1 MVGPRIRRS
10 TAPHLAQRDL
20 VYATPERT
28 DEFFAAGMRGFHDDY
43 VADRWAP
50 MHKVFEPERSFGFQ
64 VDGRWIS
71 TCGAYSR
78 KLTVP
83 GGSMPVAA
91 VTLVTVQ
98 PSYRRKGL
106 LTEMMKH
113 QLDDVHQRGEESV
126 ALLWA
131 SESAIYGRFG
141 YGQACPQVR
150 LSGKTK
156 TTGFRR
162 DVDLG
167 SGSVGEVERDQA
179 IPIIKRLHQNLLPRR
194 VGALD
199 RKHPWWV
206 VKWHDPEQSRHG
218 SSAYRFALHYNHRGQ
233 PDGYVAFRVKNDWS
247 ESGAEVSVDELDAD
261 NAVARGA
268 LWRFVLDL
276 DLVRR
281 FVRQNAPLDDSVRY
295 LVADLRSVKAEDQDG
310 TYARLVDVPRALE
323 ARRYLADLDVTIRI
337 EDPLLTYNTGT
348 IRLETSRDGAAVTR
362 VTRGRRRPDLTLD
375 VRDLGAIYLGGTS
388 LAALARAGL
397 VTERTQGAAAAMS
410 AAFGWSQPPFCPD
423 FF

>member
-1 MVGPRIRRS
+1 MAESMTPS
-10 TAPHLAQRDL
+10 PTAPHLAKRDL
-20 VYATPERT
+20 VYLTPERL
-28 DEFFAAGMRGFHDDY
+28 DEFFAAVVHGFHDDY
-43 VADRWAP
+43 VAANWEPNR
-50 MHKVFEPERSFGFQ
+50 KVFEPERTFGFQ
-64 VDGRWIS
+64 VDGRWVS

-78 KLTVP
+78 RLTVP
-83 GGSMPVAA
+83 GGTVPTAA
-91 VTLVTVQ
+91 VTVVTVQ
-98 PSYRRKGL
+98 PSYRRRGL

-113 QLDDVHQRGEESV
+113 QLDDIHERGEEPV

-156 TTGFRR
+156 TTGFRP

-167 SGSVGEVERDQA
+167 SGSVGEVEHDQA
-179 IPIIKRLHQNLLPRR
+179 IPIIKRLHNDLLPRR
-194 VGALD
+194 VGALNRSD
-199 RKHPWWV
+199 DWWAV
-206 VKWHDPEQSRHG
+206 RWHDPEQWRHG
-218 SSAYRFALHYNHRGQ
+218 ASGYRFALHYDHSGQ

-247 ESGAEVSVDELDAD
+247 EGGAEVSVSELDAD
-261 NAVARGA
+261 KAEARAA

-281 FVRQNAPLDDSVRY
+281 FVRHNAPLDDSVRY

-337 EDPLLTYNTGT
+337 EDPLLDYNTGT
-348 IRLETSRDGAAVTR
+348 IRLEAGRDGASVTR
-362 VTRGRRRPDLTLD
+362 VTRGRRRPDLAMNI
-375 VRDLGAIYLGGTS
+375 RDLSAMYLGGTS
-388 LAALARAGL
+388 LAALVRAGL
-397 VTERTQGAAAAMS
+397 VSERTKGAAAATG
-410 AAFGWSQPPFCPD
+410 AAFAWSQPPFCPD

>member
-1 MVGPRIRRS
+1 MAGPTTPRV
-10 TAPHLAQRDL
+10 TAPHLAKHEL
-20 VYATPERT
+20 VYVTAERL
-28 DEFFAAGMRGFHDDY
+28 DEFFAAVVRGFHDDY
-43 VADRWAP
+43 VAAKWEPHR
-50 MHKVFEPERSFGFQ
+50 KVCEPERSFGFQ

-83 GGSMPVAA
+83 GGSIPVAA
-91 VTLVTVQ
+91 VTVVTVQ
-98 PSYRRKGL
+98 PSYRRRGL

-113 QLDDVHQRGEESV
+113 QLNDIHERGEEPV

-141 YGQACPQVR
+141 YGHASPHLR

-156 TTGFRR
+156 TTAFRP

-167 SGSVGEVERDQA
+167 SGSVGEVERDEA
-179 IPIIKRLHQNLLPRR
+179 IPVIKRLHQSVLSRR
-194 VGALD
+194 VGALNRND
-199 RKHPWWV
+199 DWWV

-218 SSAYRFALHYNHRGQ
+218 SSAYRFALHYDRRGQ

-247 ESGAEVSVDELDAD
+247 ESGAEVSVEELDAD
-261 NAVARGA
+261 TAVARAA

-281 FVRQNAPLDDSVRY
+281 FVRQNAPMDDSVRY
-295 LVADLRSVKAEDQDG
+295 LVADRRSVKAEDQDG

-323 ARRYLADLDVTIRI
+323 ARRYLADLDVTIRV
-337 EDPLLTYNTGT
+337 EDPLLPHNTGT
-348 IRLETSRDGAAVTR
+348 IRLETGPDGASVTR
-362 VTRGRRRPDLTLD
+362 VTRSRRRPDLIMNA
-375 VRDLGAIYLGGTS
+375 RDLSAIYLGGTS

-397 VTERTQGAAAAMS
+397 VAERTKGVAAATS

>member
-28 DEFFAAGMRGFHDDY
+28 DEFFAAGMRAFHDDY

-113 QLDDVHQRGEESV
+113 QLDDIHQRGEESV

-141 YGQACPQVR
+141 YGQACPQLR

-199 RKHPWWV
+199 RKHAWWV
-206 VKWHDPEQSRHG
+206 VKWHDPEQWRHG

-233 PDGYVAFRVKNDWS
+233 PDGFVAFRVKNDWS

-323 ARRYLADLDVTIRI
+323 ARRYLTDLDVTIRV
-337 EDPLLTYNTGT
+337 EDPLLTHNTGT
-348 IRLETSRDGAAVTR
+348 IRLEASRDGAAVTR
-362 VTRGRRRPDLTLD
+362 VTRGRRRPDLTMD

-397 VTERTQGAAAAMS
+397 VTERTKGAAAATS

>member
-1 MVGPRIRRS
+1 MAESMTPS
-10 TAPHLAQRDL
+10 PTAPHLAKRDL
-20 VYATPERT
+20 VYLTPERL
-28 DEFFAAGMRGFHDDY
+28 DEFFAAVVHGFHDDY
-43 VADRWAP
+43 VAANWEPNR
-50 MHKVFEPERSFGFQ
+50 KVFEPERTFGFQ
-64 VDGRWIS
+64 VDGRWVS

-78 KLTVP
+78 RLTVP
-83 GGSMPVAA
+83 GGTVPTAA
-91 VTLVTVQ
+91 VTVVTVQ
-98 PSYRRKGL
+98 PSYRRRGL
-106 LTEMMKH
+106 LTDMMKH
-113 QLDDVHQRGEESV
+113 QLDDIHQRGEEPV

-156 TTGFRR
+156 TTGFRP

-179 IPIIKRLHQNLLPRR
+179 IPIIERLHKDLLSRR
-194 VGALD
+194 VGALNRND
-199 RKHPWWV
+199 DWWAV
-206 VKWHDPEQSRHG
+206 RWHDPEQLRHG
-218 SSAYRFALHYNHRGQ
+218 ASGYRFGLHYDHSGQ

-247 ESGAEVSVDELDAD
+247 EGGAEVSVSELDAD
-261 NAVARGA
+261 KAEARAA

-281 FVRQNAPLDDSVRY
+281 FVRHNAPLDDSVRY

-337 EDPLLTYNTGT
+337 EDPLLDYNTGT
-348 IRLETSRDGAAVTR
+348 IRLEAGRDGASVTR
-362 VTRGRRRPDLTLD
+362 VTRGRRRPDLAMNI
-375 VRDLGAIYLGGTS
+375 RDLSAIYLGGTS
-388 LAALARAGL
+388 LAALVRAGL
-397 VTERTQGAAAAMS
+397 VSERTKGAAAATG
-410 AAFGWSQPPFCPD
+410 AAFAWSQPPFCPD